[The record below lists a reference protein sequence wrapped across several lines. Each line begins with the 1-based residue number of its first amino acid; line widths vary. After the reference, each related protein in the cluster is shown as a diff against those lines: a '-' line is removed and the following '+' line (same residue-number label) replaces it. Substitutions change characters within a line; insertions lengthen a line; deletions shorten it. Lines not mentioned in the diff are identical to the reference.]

1 MWQGTRR
8 WAWRDLTLGQMMSDG
23 SSRCF
28 IYLRFSSNPWF
39 PLPCLDLSRICRCK
53 RVQACGPC
61 LFSWNFLKVCL
72 RLKTFIVPIG
82 QQGHL
87 PTAPINGACQAY
99 CGSCEWQPYLRA
111 LFNCHSSD
119 GKHED
124 EDRSTC
130 RWDWYSCMWKRWDKC
145 PHESCQ
151 VSFFKRW
158 FLEEPYPHASVV
170 KDQTCNME
178 VHAFFVARTIGRD
191 LVSPYLQCRWLKSW
205 VYKVSARRK
214 SCPKTEPRSI
224 WFPSDPGW
232 SGFPCATL
240 VRWKDRLQE
249 LLAEVPWWHLTC
261 LRTAD
266 LRPHDITIGLDLCK

>member
-1 MWQGTRR
+1 
-8 WAWRDLTLGQMMSDG
+8 MSDG

-178 VHAFFVARTIGRD
+178 VHAFFVARTIGR
-191 LVSPYLQCRWLKSW
+191 
-205 VYKVSARRK
+205 
-214 SCPKTEPRSI
+214 I
-224 WFPSDPGW
+224 WFHHICSVDGSKVGSTKYPQDANPAPKPNLDRFGSLPTPAGQGFHVQRW
-232 SGFPCATL
+232 SGEKTAFKNFLLKYHGDTWH
-240 VRWKDRLQE
+240 VWE
-249 LLAEVPWWHLTC
+249 LPILGPMTS
-261 LRTAD
+261 
-266 LRPHDITIGLDLCK
+266 P